1 MTRKEVLKLV
11 EQEDV
16 EFIRLQF
23 TDIQGNLKNMAVT
36 AGQLAYVLD
45 HKCAFDG
52 NALYGDTGAVCEDLY
67 LEPDLDT
74 FVILPWRPQQGK
86 VARFLC
92 NVYREDGQRCQDSP
106 RHILARV
113 LEKAA
118 ARGYSFVVDPEC
130 EFFLYHTDE
139 NGIPTTV
146 THDQGGY
153 MDVGPLDLGEN
164 ARRDMVLTLEEMG
177 FQIESSHHE
186 QAPAQHEIDFKE
198 QEPLHC
204 ADSIVTF
211 RSAVRSIGKR
221 FGLHATFMPK
231 PKEGMPGSGMHL
243 NLTVYKDGGN
253 LLASHGEKGVGKE
266 AECFVA
272 GILAHAKA
280 LCAVTNPLVNSYKRL
295 SSGFDAP
302 RDVVWS
308 VKKGNS
314 LVWVR
319 RSLGEEGRVELRFPD
334 AAANPYLAM
343 AACIAAGLDGVERGL
358 AGAAFAPECY
368 EKGQK
373 VETLPGTLSEAIACF
388 QEDALMSQVFGKDF
402 VQIYCKAKQEEWDS
416 YMQQVTAWEIERY
429 LYRV

>member
-1 MTRKEVLKLV
+1 MTKKEILKLV

-23 TDIQGNLKNMAVT
+23 TDIFGNLKNMAVT
-36 AGQLAYVLD
+36 AGQLAHVLD

-52 NALYGDTGAVCEDLY
+52 SALYGNMEGNCEDLY
-67 LEPDLDT
+67 LDPIPET

-92 NVYREDGQRCQDSP
+92 NIYREDGQICHESP
-106 RHILARV
+106 RHILEKV
-113 LEKAA
+113 LEKAEKM
-118 ARGYSFVVDPEC
+118 GYSFVVDPEC

-139 NGIPTTV
+139 NGLPTTV

-231 PKEGMPGSGMHL
+231 PKEGMPGSAMHL
-243 NLTVYKDGGN
+243 NLSIYKDGKN
-253 LLASHGEKGVGKE
+253 ILSPGEGETVSKE
-266 AECFVA
+266 AENFAA
-272 GILAHAKA
+272 GILEHARA

-302 RDVVWS
+302 RDMVWS
-308 VKKGNS
+308 VKKQNS
-314 LVWVR
+314 LVWVKKP
-319 RSLGEEGRVELRFPD
+319 LGEETKIELRFPD
-334 AAANPYLAM
+334 AAANPYLAI
-343 AACIAAGLDGVERGL
+343 AACIASGLDGVERGL
-358 AGAAFAPECY
+358 TSTAFAPDCY
-368 EKGQK
+368 ENGQK
-373 VETLPGTLSEAIACF
+373 VEMLPNTLFEAITCF
-388 QEDALMSQVFGKDF
+388 AEDRLMQEVFGQELVNF
-402 VQIYCKAKQEEWDS
+402 YYRAKMAEWDS
-416 YMQQVTAWEIERY
+416 YMQQVTEWELRQY
-429 LYRV
+429 LYKV

>member
-1 MTRKEVLKLV
+1 MTRKDILKLV

-23 TDIQGNLKNMAVT
+23 TDIFGNLKNMAVT
-36 AGQLAYVLD
+36 AAQLAHVLD

-52 NALYGDTGAVCEDLY
+52 SALYGAMGDICEDLY
-67 LEPDLDT
+67 LEPDPGT

-92 NVYREDGQRCQDSP
+92 DIYREDGQICQESP
-106 RHILARV
+106 RHILETV
-113 LEKAA
+113 LRKAA
-118 ARGYSFVVDPEC
+118 EKGYSFVVDPEC

-146 THDQGGY
+146 THDRGGY

-204 ADSIVTF
+204 ADSVVTF
-211 RSAVRSIGKR
+211 RTAVRSIGKR

-231 PKEGMPGSGMHL
+231 PQEGMPGSAMHM
-243 NLTVYKDGGN
+243 NLSVYKDGRN
-253 LLASHGEKGVGKE
+253 ILTPGEGQTVSE
-266 AECFVA
+266 ETEHFVA
-272 GILAHAKA
+272 GILEHAKA

-302 RDVVWS
+302 RDIVWS
-308 VKKGNS
+308 VRKQNS

-319 RSLGEEGRVELRFPD
+319 KPLGEETKIELRFPD
-334 AAANPYLAM
+334 AAANPYLAI

-358 AGAAFAPECY
+358 KPTALAPDCY
-368 EKGQK
+368 ESGQK
-373 VETLPGTLSEAIACF
+373 VEMLPNTLFEAVTCF
-388 QEDALMSQVFGKDF
+388 VRDPLMVQVFGQEF
-402 VQIYCKAKQEEWDS
+402 IRRYQEAKLAEWDS
-416 YMQQVTAWEIERY
+416 YMQQVTEWELKQY
-429 LYRV
+429 LYKV

>member
-1 MTRKEVLKLV
+1 MTRKDILKLV

-16 EFIRLQF
+16 EFVRLQF

-45 HKCAFDG
+45 HRCVFDG
-52 NALYGDTGAVCEDLY
+52 SALYGDTGSVWEDLY
-67 LEPDLDT
+67 LAPDLDT

-92 NVYREDGQRCQDSP
+92 DIYREDGRICQHSP
-106 RHILARV
+106 RRILASV
-113 LEKAA
+113 LEQATEK
-118 ARGYSFVVDPEC
+118 GYRFVVDPEC

-139 NGIPTTV
+139 NGLPTTV

-231 PKEGMPGSGMHL
+231 PREGMPGSGMHL
-243 NLTVYKDGGN
+243 NLTVYKDGQN
-253 LLASHGEKGVGKE
+253 LLDPEGEDGVGVQ
-266 AECFVA
+266 AGHFVA
-272 GILAHAKA
+272 GILAHARA

-302 RDVVWS
+302 RDIVWS
-308 VKKGNS
+308 LKKGNS
-314 LVWVR
+314 LVWVK
-319 RSLGEEGRVELRFPD
+319 SPLKGEGKIELRFPD

-343 AACIAAGLDGVERGL
+343 AACIAAGLDGVEQGL
-358 AGAAFAPECY
+358 TSRAFAPACY
-368 EKGQK
+368 EDGGKAE
-373 VETLPGTLSEAIACF
+373 VLPGTLSEAVACF
-388 QEDALMSQVFGKDF
+388 QEDGLMGKVFGADF
-402 VQIYCKAKQEEWDS
+402 VEMYCRAKLQEWDS
-416 YMQQVTAWEIERY
+416 YMQQVTEWELGRY
-429 LYRV
+429 LYKV